1 MFDDISTED
10 LQAELDR
17 RQKVKQELL
26 KPKQPPLPDIEPLQ
40 RTCQDYIDAIVKD
53 GMASYV
59 YAGLEYYIFECAME
73 TIFGED
79 VCQFI
84 NSKQ

>member
-1 MFDDISTED
+1 MIDDISTED

-26 KPKQPPLPDIEPLQ
+26 KPKQLLLPDIEPLQ

-53 GMASYV
+53 GYVHAS
-59 YAGLEYYIFECAME
+59 LEHYIFECAME
-73 TIFGED
+73 TVFGED
-79 VCQFI
+79 VWQFI